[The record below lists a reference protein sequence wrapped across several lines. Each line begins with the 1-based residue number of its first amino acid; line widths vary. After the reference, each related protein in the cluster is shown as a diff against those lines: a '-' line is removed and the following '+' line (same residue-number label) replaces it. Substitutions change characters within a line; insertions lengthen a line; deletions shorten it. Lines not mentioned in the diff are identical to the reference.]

1 MDRPRVVSVVSK
13 DAEERLPP
21 DEAGVQVLEA
31 YVPAGMESSSQA
43 AGVKPQAAAQT
54 PQFAQNVPIQSKP
67 SEQDPASVP
76 VQKPA
81 GVLGSF
87 FSKIKS
93 LFGR

>member
-21 DEAGVQVLEA
+21 DEAGVQVLES
-31 YVPAGMESSSQA
+31 YVPAGAAAPSQA
-43 AGVKPQAAAQT
+43 AGLKPQAAAQK
-54 PQFAQNVPIQSKP
+54 PRFAQNVPIQSKP
-67 SEQDPASVP
+67 SEQGTASVP

-87 FSKIKS
+87 FSKIRS